1 MPNESNLVK
10 RCQAGDERAFAE
22 LVDAHK
28 VKVAGIVYRMIGR
41 TESVEDIA
49 QEVFLQVFRGIGG
62 FRGEAAL
69 STWIYRITYR
79 ICLREIDRQPCTG
92 TDVSFDDDET
102 SAEVLHSTGENTET
116 CERLESV
123 RQWLAD
129 LPDHY
134 RWAVTLYYLQN
145 KRATINRCGKRERAT
160 LTFLYRSP
168 INNRPVGA
176 GHGRRESP

>member
-92 TDVSFDDDET
+92 TDVFFDDDET

-145 KRATINRCGKRERAT
+145 KKYKDVAEVMDVPIGTVKTYLHRAKQHIRQRILDEGY
-160 LTFLYRSP
+160 LD
-168 INNRPVGA
+168 
-176 GHGRRESP
+176 